1 MTHPTAIRI
10 PRANQLSVRAG
21 ARAKSK
27 FGASALFIF
36 VALHAPLALGMKLVP
51 YLSTAH
57 ALVSLAVAL
66 MLVVRRYPTG
76 WVVAACGY
84 LVGSETLW
92 RMTNASV
99 FWEYGKYALLLV
111 VITAMYLRRQ
121 RVTSYL
127 PVIYLALLVP
137 GALLTIITV
146 TNLRDLRQIL
156 SFELSG
162 PVAYSACSLF
172 LLGRNMSNEDV
183 LRCLAAMLAPIV
195 GVATLTLFGLRMT
208 EIQFGGSANLDASGG
223 FGPNQVAAALALG
236 MVLCFLLLTGRRGSL
251 VWKGILVGLIVWFGI
266 QAALTFSRSGLYYSG
281 AAIFVGTAFLVA
293 DVRRFVLVLVL
304 GLALLGLG
312 RFVIAPR
319 LDAYTG
325 GALETRFA
333 RTDLSGRGDLMKGDL
348 LVFLKHPVLGVGVG
362 LSREARR
369 EAVGVVG
376 KSHTE
381 FTRLLSEHGLLGAAA
396 LVLMLVMST
405 RSVMLQSPGWPRAF
419 SASMVAFAL
428 IFMTG
433 SGMRLAIPSF
443 LLAFAGVRICL
454 PQLGRAKAQRRTGRP
469 AIKATPKASAR
480 VVRRLT
486 PNPGGTVAHA
496 LSDPKKEPACLPPE
510 QGHAGFR

>member
-1 MTHPTAIRI
+1 M
-10 PRANQLSVRAG
+10 PRANQLSVRPG
-21 ARAKSK
+21 AQAKPK
-27 FGASALFIF
+27 LRLTAVFLF

-51 YLSTAH
+51 YLSTVH

-76 WVVAACGY
+76 WVIAGCAY
-84 LVGSETLW
+84 LVGSEALW
-92 RMTNASV
+92 RMTDVSL
-99 FWEYGKYALLLV
+99 FWEFGKYALLLV
-111 VITAMYLRRQ
+111 VITAMSLRRQ

-127 PVIYLALLVP
+127 PVVYLLLLVP
-137 GALLTIITV
+137 GALLTVIAV
-146 TNLRDLRQIL
+146 TGLGALRQIL

-162 PVAYSACSLF
+162 PVAYAACSLF
-172 LLGRNMSNEDV
+172 LVGRNLSREDV
-183 LRCLAAMLAPIV
+183 LRCLVAMLAPIA
-195 GVATLTLFGLRMT
+195 GVATLTLFGLRT
-208 EIQFGGSANLDASGG
+208 TGVQFGASSSFDASGG
-223 FGPNQVAAALALG
+223 FGPNQVAAVLALG
-236 MVLCFLLLTGRRGSL
+236 MVLCFLFLTGRKGGL
-251 VWKGILVGLIVWFGI
+251 VWKGILLGLIVWFGI
-266 QAALTFSRSGLYYSG
+266 QAALTLSRSGLYYSV
-281 AAIFVGTAFLVA
+281 AAMLAGTAFLVA

-319 LDAYTG
+319 LDAFTG

-333 RTDLSGRGDLMKGDL
+333 RTDLSGRGDLMEGDL
-348 LVFLKHPVLGVGVG
+348 MVFLHHPVLGVGVG
-362 LSREARR
+362 LAREARS
-369 EAVGVVG
+369 EAVGKSA

-405 RSVMLQSPGWPRAF
+405 RAVMFQAPGWPRAF
-419 SASMVAFAL
+419 SASLVAFAF

-454 PQLGRAKAQRRTGRP
+454 PQLGRAKAQRRTGRT

-486 PNPGGTVAHA
+486 PNPGGTIAHGLIKA
-496 LSDPKKEPACLPPE
+496 KEEPTLFPAE